1 MGKSTFQI
9 LMDRIGLSQSISNL
23 ISNTQSG
30 IDSITEVY
38 DVLYNMNLDNT
49 IRISN
54 LESQIGSTGSNGS
67 NSTTY
72 DRENDWQDPYLY
84 LGIAI
89 TGTGI
94 TESNWIITRSEIYL
108 NGTTNDIT
116 LSGVE
121 WSNRTILNW

>member
-1 MGKSTFQI
+1 MSSTI
-9 LMDRIGLSQSISNL
+9 SKLYASLGISQSLSHI

-38 DVLYNMNLDNT
+38 DFLYNLNSENT

-72 DRENDWQDPYLY
+72 DRKNDWQDPYLY
-84 LGIAI
+84 LGITI